1 MGSFNNHKARWALCS
16 ELSFPHFGAEQQP
29 WRLDNIARSSPDTDQ
44 LQGRV
49 RKDQCD
55 PHQCLKIEISILH
68 FFIKGKYGLT
78 WSEGG
83 EWARSAASSLICVVS
98 EIIKWRSVGVQV
110 CPPLVVLYEALNI
123 GLRSHHGWCRVW
135 GIKQVRPL
143 LPFRQDKIS
152 CRL

>member
-55 PHQCLKIEISILH
+55 PHQCLKIEISITFLYKRKVWTDLIRGRRVSPQCCLLPH
-68 FFIKGKYGLT
+68 MRSFWDHQMEERRGPGLPASCCPL
-78 WSEGG
+78 WSSQH
-83 EWARSAASSLICVVS
+83 WS
-98 EIIKWRSVGVQV
+98 QV
-110 CPPLVVLYEALNI
+110 PSWVVL
-123 GLRSHHGWCRVW
+123 GLRNKTSEAS
-135 GIKQVRPL
+135 PS
-143 LPFRQDKIS
+143 LPPG
-152 CRL
+152 